1 MNSLYDWLTDLQLEQ
16 GHLIRPL
23 LVGTLIS
30 LVCSVV
36 GCFIVL
42 RRMSFL
48 ADAIAHAML
57 AGVIGGYL
65 IMKLVFGREAHLIGM
80 LGGAILAGIATVA
93 MIGFITRVSR
103 IKQDTAIGIMY
114 TGIFGLG
121 ALAVSIKSI
130 GGYVHIDITH
140 YIIGNVLALSNE
152 ELWLLAVVAS
162 VVLCSVIL
170 FFRPLQITSFD
181 PVMAASIGI
190 PVLAVDYLLT
200 ACTSLVVVSGV
211 RVAGV
216 ILVVALIITPAASA
230 YLLTDRLNRMILI
243 SAVIGILGYW
253 LGFLLTVAIGSSPG
267 PTIVVTLT
275 LIFLGILLLAP
286 HYGILAD
293 WVRKSKA
300 VPQEV
305 MEDVLGAILRA
316 PNSKASIANI
326 LQTVA
331 SPNKKIRRAIRLLAR
346 KNLLLYEDDNIALTD
361 TGEREATRLVRAH
374 RLWETYLI
382 QTGEASERIH
392 EKAHQLE
399 HISDQQTVDYLDDKL
414 GHPIT
419 DPHGSEIPVDSA
431 QSTGERDVKASNLR
445 RGNRARIE
453 KLLPEA
459 SGTGLS
465 VGTEVNALPRS
476 GDGEIWNLQTGQ
488 GNTISLNHRQADA
501 IIVRLISEL
510 NDSSSDDET

>member
-1 MNSLYDWLTDLQLEQ
+1 MNSLIEWLTDLQLEQ
-16 GHLIRPL
+16 GHLIRPII
-23 LVGTLIS
+23 VGTLIS

-65 IMKLVFGREAHLIGM
+65 IMKIVFGQEAHLVGM
-80 LGGAILAGIATVA
+80 LAGAILAGILTVA
-93 MIGFITRVSR
+93 LIGFITRVSR

-140 YIIGNVLALSNE
+140 YIIGNVLAVTNE
-152 ELWLLAVVAS
+152 ELWLLAVVTS
-162 VVLCSVIL
+162 LVLCSVIL

-230 YLLTDRLNRMILI
+230 YLLTDRLNRMVLL

-253 LGFLLTVAIGSSPG
+253 LGFGLTIAIGSSPG
-267 PTIVVTLT
+267 PTIVVTMT
-275 LIFLGILLLAP
+275 LIFLLILLLAP
-286 HYGILAD
+286 RYGILAD
-293 WVRKSKA
+293 WIRRSSL

-305 MEDVLGAILRA
+305 MEDVLGAVVRSA
-316 PNSKASIANI
+316 DNVM
-326 LQTVA
+326 TVPQVVQA
-331 SPNKKIRRAIRLLAR
+331 VAATNRRVQRAIRLLVR
-346 KNLLLYEDDNIALTD
+346 RNLLAYEAGSVRLTE
-361 TGEREATRLVRAH
+361 TGQAEATRLIRAH
-374 RLWETYLI
+374 RLWETYLA
-382 QTGEASERIH
+382 QTGESTERIH

-419 DPHGSEIPVDSA
+419 DPHGSIIPVDSV
-431 QSTGERDVKASNLR
+431 QTRGQQDVKASMLR
-445 RGNRARIE
+445 QGNRARIE
-453 KLLPEA
+453 QILPA
-459 SGTGLS
+459 ARHLGLS
-465 VGTEVNALPRS
+465 VGAQITVLPRTH
-476 GDGEIWNLQTGQ
+476 DGQTWNLETGR
-488 GNTISLNHRQADA
+488 GTNIAVDHAVADA
-501 IIVRLISEL
+501 IIVRPIPGDE
-510 NDSSSDDET
+510 ND

>member
-1 MNSLYDWLTDLQLEQ
+1 MNPLMEWITNLQLEQ
-16 GHLIRPL
+16 GHLLRPL
-23 LVGTLIS
+23 IVGTLIS

-65 IMKLVFGREAHLIGM
+65 IMKIVFGQEAHLVGM
-80 LGGAILAGIATVA
+80 LGGAILAGIVTVA

-140 YIIGNVLALSNE
+140 YIIGNVLAVSNQ
-152 ELWLLAVVAS
+152 ELWLLAVVS
-162 VVLCSVIL
+162 TIVLCSVIL

-190 PVLAVDYLLT
+190 PVVAVDYLLT

-230 YLLTDRLNRMILI
+230 YLLTDRLNRMVII
-243 SAVIGILGYW
+243 SAAIGILGYW
-253 LGFLLTVAIGSSPG
+253 LGFFLTIVMGSSPG
-267 PTIVVTLT
+267 PTIVVTMT
-275 LIFLGILLLAP
+275 LIFLLVLVLAP
-286 HYGILAD
+286 RYGILAD
-293 WVRKSKA
+293 WIRQSSS

-316 PNSKASIANI
+316 SGNVVAINDIVS
-326 LQTVA
+326 TVA
-331 SPNKKIRRAIRLLAR
+331 SPNIRVRRAIRLLAR
-346 KNLLLYEDDNIALTD
+346 KHLLKCDGGSVALTES
-361 TGEREATRLVRAH
+361 GEREATRLVRAH
-374 RLWETYLI
+374 RLWETYLL
-382 QTGEASERIH
+382 QTGESSERIH

-399 HISDQQTVDYLDDKL
+399 HISDQKTVDYLDDKL

-419 DPHGSEIPVDSA
+419 DPHGTVIPVDSD
-431 QSTGERDVKASNLR
+431 QSTGEQDVKASMLR
-445 RGNRARIE
+445 RGNRARIQQI
-453 KLLPEA
+453 LPA
-459 SGTGLS
+459 ATDLGLT
-465 VGTEVNALPRS
+465 VGSEITALPRS
-476 GDGEIWNLQTGQ
+476 DNGQTWNLANAQ
-488 GNTISLNHRQADA
+488 GEAIAINHQQADA
-501 IIVRLISEL
+501 IIVRLVPQTAGS
-510 NDSSSDDET
+510 